1 METYQK
7 ESMKR
12 IRRHSQSVLQD
23 FIIKGFK
30 DEGRD
35 INVRVSHACLHLIVI
50 QCNKMYYYWMYGLLT
65 NVAIIHLLN
74 LHIYCIYLLFYYR
87 Y

>member
-23 FIIKGFK
+23 FSIKGFK

-35 INVRVSHACLHLIVI
+35 INVRVSHACLRVIV
-50 QCNKMYYYWMYGLLT
+50 
-65 NVAIIHLLN
+65 
-74 LHIYCIYLLFYYR
+74 
-87 Y
+87 